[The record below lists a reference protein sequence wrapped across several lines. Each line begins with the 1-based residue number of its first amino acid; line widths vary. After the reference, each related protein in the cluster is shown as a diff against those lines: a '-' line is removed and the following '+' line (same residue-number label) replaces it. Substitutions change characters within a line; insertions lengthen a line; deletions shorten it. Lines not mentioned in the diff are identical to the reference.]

1 MVVNALGTIRL
12 KNKIKTKT
20 VICRRVTPRRRRR
33 QSATDWLL
41 VITTFSLIHSFS
53 CTVDQPQHLRGCTA
67 SWYGKLCWH
76 LTSFSVVV
84 LCGES
89 WREDATGETLS
100 TWGCKN
106 PTLAQNRFTPTLL
119 QLLLLLQ
126 SSWRWQIKLSFS
138 FPRSRIQTQSNQNS

>member
-20 VICRRVTPRRRRR
+20 VICRRVTPRRRR

-53 CTVDQPQHLRGCTA
+53 CTGDQPHTSPRLHYVLIWQIV
-67 SWYGKLCWH
+67 

-119 QLLLLLQ
+119 LRLLLLLQ
-126 SSWRWQIKLSFS
+126 SSWRWQIKWSFS